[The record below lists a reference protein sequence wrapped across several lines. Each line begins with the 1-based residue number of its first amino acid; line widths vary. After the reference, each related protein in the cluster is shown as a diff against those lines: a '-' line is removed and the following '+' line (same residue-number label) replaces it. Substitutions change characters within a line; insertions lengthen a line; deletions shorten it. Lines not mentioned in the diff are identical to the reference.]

1 MKSSIRQDAKKTL
14 KQDDLLNDAELQ
26 GDALNIS
33 MGAAGMDT
41 TRQSGNMGQEATS
54 MQSAA
59 RSGSGSQNAS
69 EMTGGT
75 GGAMGGRSAD
85 LDRGVARDQ
94 EQALNADRTTRRAG
108 TNPSG
113 KDR

>member
-1 MKSSIRQDAKKTL
+1 MKSSIRQDAKKVT
-14 KQDDLLNDAELQ
+14 KQEDLLNDAELH
-26 GDALNIS
+26 GDSLNIS

-59 RSGSGSQNAS
+59 RSGSGDQNAT
-69 EMTGGT
+69 EMTGGVGGGMGSRT
-75 GGAMGGRSAD
+75 GD
-85 LDRGVARDQ
+85 LDHGTARDQ
-94 EQALNADRTTRRAG
+94 EQVLNADRTTRRAG
-108 TNPSG
+108 TNSSG